1 MKQELVNH
9 YQSSHKMSSQRRL
22 TRLQT
27 TFHSQAGTCRG
38 IVSFNCLAGKFFLL
52 NPSCYSLKSSLESHS
67 GLKCNLDLLSYG
79 SISDLEGNNK
89 SMDF

>member
-52 NPSCYSLKSSLESHS
+52 NPSCYSLKSSLFKTTFSS
-67 GLKCNLDLLSYG
+67 LKVVLDLNPIQVLNA
-79 SISDLEGNNK
+79 I
-89 SMDF
+89 